1 MSVAGLVASLGNALP
16 AVIGLPL
23 RARVGP
29 RLEPELALVA
39 RFAPAGSRAV
49 DVGANRGVYT
59 YHLSRAV
66 GSGGAVIAYEPQ
78 PELAAYVRA
87 GMARAGNVTVRA
99 VALGER
105 PGSAPLTIPLRDG
118 RPEPGWAT
126 LRRAPHDPALS
137 YDVPVVTLDD
147 ELAGREV
154 SFIKID
160 VEGYELATLR
170 GALATLGRWR
180 PVVLAEIEHSWSGA
194 SVAPTLELLAGLG
207 YGAWAVDMCKPGRP
221 LERVEWSR
229 FDPPDAVNDVIGG
242 QRTLNFLFQPL

>member
-1 MSVAGLVASLGNALP
+1 MSVVGLVASLGNALP
-16 AVIGLPL
+16 ARLGLPL

-29 RLEPELALVA
+29 RLEPELALLP
-39 RFAPAGSRAV
+39 RFAPAGSLAV

-66 GSGGAVIAYEPQ
+66 GPNGTVIAYEPQ

-105 PGSAPLTIPLRDG
+105 AATARLTIPLRDG

-126 LRRAPHDPALS
+126 LRRDPHDPGRA
-137 YDVPVVTLDD
+137 YDVPVVTLDG

-170 GALATLGRWR
+170 GALATLRRWR
-180 PVVLAEIEHSWSGA
+180 PVVLAEIEHAWSGA
-194 SVAPTLELLAGLG
+194 SIAPTLELLSGLG
-207 YGAWAVDMCKPGRP
+207 YGAWAVNTRRPGRP

-229 FDPPDAVNDVIGG
+229 FEPPDAVNDVIGG
-242 QRTLNFLFQPL
+242 QTTSNFLFQPL

>member
-1 MSVAGLVASLGNALP
+1 MSVVGLVASLGNALP
-16 AVIGLPL
+16 AGIGLPL

-29 RLEPELALVA
+29 RLEPELALLA
-39 RFAPAGSRAV
+39 RLVPAGSLAV

-66 GSGGAVIAYEPQ
+66 GPDGEVIAYEPQ
-78 PELAAYVRA
+78 PELAAYVRT
-87 GMARAGNVTVRA
+87 GTARAGNVTVRA
-99 VALGER
+99 VALGES
-105 PGSAPLTIPLRDG
+105 PGSARLTIPLREG

-126 LRRAPHDPALS
+126 LRSEPNDPGLG

-147 ELAGREV
+147 ELAGREI

-170 GALATLGRWR
+170 GALATLRRSR
-180 PVVLAEIEHSWSGA
+180 PVVLAEIEHAWSGA

-207 YGAWAVDMCKPGRP
+207 YGAWAIDTRKPGRP
-221 LERVEWSR
+221 LERVEWSS
-229 FDPPDAVNDVIGG
+229 FEPPDAINDVVAG
-242 QRTLNFLFQPL
+242 QRTSNFLFQPL